1 MNKLLTLGL
10 SSVVSFSLLS
20 CAPYTP
26 QNARTSTGANLDK
39 PASGERSAR
48 ETRYLEQEVVQSQ
61 GNPPATTIDP
71 NIPLDPNAP
80 VSSDPAQIQA
90 PNTTGTMPPP
100 PPTTAEAPPP
110 PTTQDTPPPPAQT
123 PSTPT
128 ATELPY
134 GVPVPG
140 KKGFVY
146 SPYDKSAGFVDVR
159 DISPGTKV
167 RCPYTGKIFRVP

>member
-1 MNKLLTLGL
+1 MKKLLILGL
-10 SSVVSFSLLS
+10 TSVVSFSLLS
-20 CAPYTP
+20 CAPFTP

-61 GNPPATTIDP
+61 GNPPATPPVDP

-80 VSSDPAQIQA
+80 APSDPAQIQA
-90 PNTTGTMPPP
+90 PNPTSTMPPP
-100 PPTTAEAPPP
+100 PATAEAPPP
-110 PTTQDTPPPPAQT
+110 PAQDTPPAPA
-123 PSTPT
+123 PSTPA